1 MKRLLSEPGAL
12 GEPGTLATGDPKPGA
27 LLPPLAEPML
37 DELAFDM
44 PALGNVASAVAD
56 GSRLNEV
63 EDSALRGL
71 TPPRSGR
78 RIFVVAGGMRG
89 VVHGSRRVRGDAM
102 RACREQRIGG

>member
-1 MKRLLSEPGAL
+1 
-12 GEPGTLATGDPKPGA
+12 
-27 LLPPLAEPML
+27 ML

-71 TPPRSGR
+71 TPPAPEDEFSLSPGECAES
-78 RIFVVAGGMRG
+78 FTVPGECA
-89 VVHGSRRVRGDAM
+89 AM
-102 RACREQRIGG
+102 E